1 MKRHT
6 KLISMIIA
14 GVMLISSMPALA
26 YGQTDFADTG
36 FALAETIQSD
46 DLGGTV
52 YRLEHIK
59 TGAEV
64 IYVDNGAERLDF
76 TIGFQTPPADNK
88 GANHV
93 LEHALFCG
101 SEKYPV
107 KNIMPYIR
115 ENAVAETLNGVTADD
130 ITRYEIK
137 TANETEFYNLMDV
150 YLNGIFHPLFLT
162 DENIFKQQGIR
173 LEYTDSGVQ
182 YNGVVYNELNMKSL
196 DTEENSLSFIADSLY
211 TSLYGNT
218 APAFNS
224 GGTIEGLKSLTYADL
239 LRVYHTYYVPSNSV
253 TYLAGKQDI
262 KRTLSVLDT
271 FFSEFEKQDIEISF
285 EDTKQIP
292 QEPYSE
298 YHITANT
305 QTVDI
310 GFMFSGVPM
319 SEPAEEIFAREIIFN
334 LIQQK
339 MNEVNAIN
347 YTNGGNAGGIAN
359 ITLIASEVPIGEKDN
374 VIAAYDNILS
384 DFAAN
389 GFDKEALEAEIA
401 AYFETRRDPY
411 FYDTAFEVFCG
422 VLYQDDPIAFTNLTA
437 IEQKLESALS
447 FFEDVFNKYFY
458 ENPCRKIVV
467 SGNGWQ
473 NAEEELPEFSDEEIE
488 QIKADTLAFAAWAEA
503 PDDPEAVAAIPSL
516 TTDEVAQAPEYKDAE
531 KETISGIDFYFTEK
545 SGSDVADLFFPISN
559 ENDLLDLQLLLSYL
573 HDRASQQ
580 GLSVGFGLAAMESYR
595 DSTKIT
601 PKLSMNLYGG
611 SATAADSFE
620 GVIAFLK
627 DETLLNEADFT
638 AYVKSA
644 PEDIVSN
651 GYRDPYNLSYELKQ
665 SSSSAGNAF
674 YANTSGSIGQGS
686 VPYYHYLTALTD
698 NAIPQKL
705 EKMKQ
710 LLADALLGSLPT
722 VEYVGERNGFD
733 ALKAKVTAAF
743 QSAEQK
749 TEAQMTLPVGYNSA
763 AIITDVPDATH
774 FMLSGNYAESGY
786 TYSGKMNI
794 LGKVLTSKYILP
806 ILRGRYGAYGAG
818 VNFDVTGMTC
828 AVTGLSD
835 IDLAVEVWQGMGDY
849 LRNIEITQK
858 EIEAIIVPAV
868 MEFDAYY
875 NDSDYGATMAFSE
888 KTAQDIARTR
898 EEMLS
903 VTVSD
908 LRGYADMMDAIVSQG
923 HIFAVTGID
932 GADSASVDF
941 GYYANADTLEVSPR
955 LTKTPGSYI
964 TGKTENTFCPD
975 EFLTRAEA
983 AALIARLMADKR
995 PAQGNAM
1002 FSDVKEADWYYDAVV
1017 SLAEKGILSGYAD
1030 GTFRPNAQITRAELA
1045 AILSQFIYGDSA
1057 SDRTGYSDV
1066 SDQDWFYEPVMKLSA
1081 SGFLTGYADQTMHP
1095 DAAVTRAEAVTI
1107 LNRMLG
1113 KTYSDTLQN
1122 PFADIDGHWASKEII
1137 AAAGDSE

>member
-1 MKRHT
+1 MKRQT

-14 GVMLISSMPALA
+14 GVMLIGSIPALA
-26 YGQTDFADTG
+26 YEQTDLAGTG
-36 FALAETIQSD
+36 FELTDTIQSD

-52 YRLEHIK
+52 YQFEHIK

-64 IYVDNGAERLDF
+64 IYVDNGAERMDL
-76 TIGFQTPPADNK
+76 TIGFKTPPADNK

-101 SEKYPV
+101 SDKYPV

-137 TANETEFYNLMDV
+137 TTNETELYNLMDV

-182 YNGVVYNELNMKSL
+182 YNGVVYNELKLKSL
-196 DTEENSLSFIADSLY
+196 DTSENSLSFIADSLY
-211 TSLYGNT
+211 TSLYGDT

-224 GGTIEGLKSLTYADL
+224 GGTADALKELTYEDL
-239 LRVYHTYYVPSNSV
+239 LRVYHTYYVPSNSI
-253 TYLAGKQDI
+253 TYLAGEQDI

-271 FFSEFEKQDIEISF
+271 FFSSFEKQEIPITF
-285 EDTKQIP
+285 EDTKQTP
-292 QEPYSE
+292 PDAYSE
-298 YHITANT
+298 YHITADT
-305 QTVDI
+305 KTVDI

-319 SEPAEEIFAREIIFN
+319 SESAEEIFAREIVFN
-334 LIQQK
+334 LIQKK
-339 MNEVNAIN
+339 MNEVNAVN

-359 ITLIASEVPIGEKDN
+359 ITLIASEVPVVEKDN

-384 DFAAN
+384 DLAAN
-389 GFDKEALEAEIA
+389 GFDKEALEAETA
-401 AYFETRRDPY
+401 AYFEIRRDPY

-422 VLYQDDPIAFTNLTA
+422 VLYQNDPFAFTNLTA
-437 IEQKLESALS
+437 VEQKLASDLS

-473 NAEEELPEFSDEEIE
+473 NAEEEPPEFSDEEIE

-531 KETISGIDFYFTEK
+531 KETTGGIDFYFTEK
-545 SGSDVADLFFPISN
+545 SGTDVADLFFPIPN
-559 ENDLLDLQLLLSYL
+559 ENDLLDLQLLLSFL
-573 HDRASQQ
+573 NDRAAQQ
-580 GLSVGFGLAAMESYR
+580 ELSVGFGLAAMESYR
-595 DSTKIT
+595 DSARINPKI
-601 PKLSMNLYGG
+601 SMNLYGG
-611 SATAADSFE
+611 SGTAADSFE
-620 GVIAFLK
+620 TVITFLK
-627 DETLLNEADFT
+627 DETLLNEADLT
-638 AYVKSA
+638 AYVRSA
-644 PEDIVSN
+644 PEDILSN
-651 GYRDPYNLSYELKQ
+651 SYRDPYNLSYELKQ

-686 VPYYHYLTALTD
+686 VPYYHYLAALTND
-698 NAIPQKL
+698 VIPKKL

-710 LLADALLGSLPT
+710 LLSDALLGSLPT

-733 ALKAKVTAAF
+733 ALKAKVTAVF
-743 QSAEQK
+743 QSAKKK
-749 TEAQMTLPVGYNSA
+749 TEAQITLPVGYNSA
-763 AIITDVPDATH
+763 AIITDLPDATH

-786 TYSGKMNI
+786 TYSGKMNV

-828 AVTGLSD
+828 AATGLSD
-835 IDLAVEVWQGMGDY
+835 IDLAAEVWQGMGDY

-858 EIEAIIVPAV
+858 DIEAIIVPAV
-868 MEFDAYY
+868 MEFDEYY
-875 NDSDYGATMAFSE
+875 NDSDYGATMALSE

-903 VTVSD
+903 VTAED
-908 LRGYADMMDAIVSQG
+908 LRGYADMVDAMVAQG
-923 HIFAVTGID
+923 HI
-932 GADSASVDF
+932 
-941 GYYANADTLEVSPR
+941 LR
-955 LTKTPGSYI
+955 
-964 TGKTENTFCPD
+964 
-975 EFLTRAEA
+975 
-983 AALIARLMADKR
+983 
-995 PAQGNAM
+995 
-1002 FSDVKEADWYYDAVV
+1002 
-1017 SLAEKGILSGYAD
+1017 
-1030 GTFRPNAQITRAELA
+1030 
-1045 AILSQFIYGDSA
+1045 
-1057 SDRTGYSDV
+1057 
-1066 SDQDWFYEPVMKLSA
+1066 
-1081 SGFLTGYADQTMHP
+1081 
-1095 DAAVTRAEAVTI
+1095 
-1107 LNRMLG
+1107 
-1113 KTYSDTLQN
+1113 
-1122 PFADIDGHWASKEII
+1122 
-1137 AAAGDSE
+1137 